1 MRLSKTS
8 GWALGTTGLCVALAA
23 GGWFGLTEPQ
33 RAEAATSREQTVAA
47 SATNAGLEISI
58 DQLRRE
64 FADLPSRQAELAA
77 IRLAL
82 PEDAALAQLV
92 RDVNR
97 HSSDAGVVLDSLTT
111 GTPVAVVDPMAAV
124 GAAPEPSDAP
134 SSEPSSEPSAE
145 PSAEPSVEPSA
156 APVDPSVAGAAPGVA
171 ASTQPVLAA
180 MPVVM
185 TASGDFST
193 VNLLIKNV
201 QADMPR
207 ALLVDTLVLTIL
219 EGEDIEPGTVQVV
232 LTGRVF
238 AFVDPTEIPDV
249 PVLPATPSVG

>member
-92 RDVNR
+92 RDVNL

-111 GTPVAVVDPMAAV
+111 GSPVAKVDPMAVV
-124 GAAPEPSDAP
+124 GAAPEPSDA
-134 SSEPSSEPSAE
+134 PSSEPSAE

-171 ASTQPVLAA
+171 AGTQPVLAA
-180 MPVVM
+180 IPVVM